1 MSATGP
7 RYARM
12 AIPLDLTALSLED
25 PAIVQAA
32 ALWDPAGAPI
42 LLVTVVGPGPHASG
56 LVGEAQRAALQDL
69 ADEARARLGVPFQV
83 AVLREH
89 DPAVTGDEA
98 LEQCFAAHD
107 IELVVIRSH
116 APSLSDHW
124 LPAHGR
130 WLATHS
136 ARSLLLLRA

>member
-1 MSATGP
+1 MSASGP

-12 AIPLDLTALSLED
+12 AIPLDLAELSLAD
-25 PAIVQAA
+25 PALAQAA

-42 LLVTVVGPGPHASG
+42 VLVTVVGPGPHASG
-56 LVGEAQRAALQDL
+56 LSGEAQDAALQAL
-69 ADEARARLGVPFQV
+69 ADDARARFGVPFQV

-89 DPAVTGDEA
+89 DPAATGDEA
-98 LEQCFAAHD
+98 LERCFAAHD
-107 IELVVIRSH
+107 IDLVVMRSH
-116 APSLSDHW
+116 APAFSDHW

-136 ARSLLLLRA
+136 ARSLLLLR